1 MSFANQTSQEI
12 FGMITSLAKHV
23 PSKRIAIFAITMG
36 FLLAGCNS
44 PVERIGGGSQTKTA
58 SSYYPEQCVIDSM
71 KVNGITWNEARTYCN
86 CMYDQIS
93 SGNQKPTF
101 AAEYCEKQSLGTVR

>member
-1 MSFANQTSQEI
+1 MSFANQSSQEI
-12 FGMITSLAKHV
+12 FSILWWLVKYTASM
-23 PSKRIAIFAITMG
+23 RIAIFAITTG
-36 FLLAGCNS
+36 FLLAGCN

>member
-1 MSFANQTSQEI
+1 MSFANQTTQGILGRVESKVNCV
-12 FGMITSLAKHV
+12 TSM
-23 PSKRIAIFAITMG
+23 RIAIFAITTG

-44 PVERIGGGSQTKTA
+44 LVERTGGGSQTKTA

-86 CMYDQIS
+86 CMYSQIS

>member
-1 MSFANQTSQEI
+1 MRIVI
-12 FGMITSLAKHV
+12 FTITVS
-23 PSKRIAIFAITMG
+23 

-44 PVERIGGGSQTKTA
+44 PAERVDGGSQAKTF

-71 KVNGITWNEARTYCN
+71 KVNGVTWQEARTYCK

-93 SGNQKPTF
+93 SGSQKETF
-101 AAEYCEKQSLGTVR
+101 AAEYCEKQSLGIVR